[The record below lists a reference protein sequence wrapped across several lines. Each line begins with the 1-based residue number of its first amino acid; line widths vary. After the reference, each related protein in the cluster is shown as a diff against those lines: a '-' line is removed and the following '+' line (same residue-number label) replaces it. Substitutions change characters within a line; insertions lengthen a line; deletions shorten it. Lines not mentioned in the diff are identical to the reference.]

1 MKYLFL
7 ILCMLS
13 SGAAQLG
20 QIGDKEVTTS
30 VEVRLIVPNRK
41 GSNNNANFEFHDH
54 IIRQTKVIIRFYDI

>member
-1 MKYLFL
+1 
-7 ILCMLS
+7 MLS

-41 GSNNNANFEFHDH
+41 DQTIMPISNSM
-54 IIRQTKVIIRFYDI
+54 IILSGRRKS